1 MIERV
6 GVVYDPPRFDSRN
19 GFRFTC
25 DDCGYVSPVMKYA
38 AGAAVWQ
45 DWHDKECPAKTEDE

>member
-6 GVVYDPPRFDSRN
+6 GVVYDPP
-19 GFRFTC
+19 RFTC